1 MCKAKVLLLAALW
14 VTGAAVAQKSPTQP
28 IQRSGLYEYTSFS
41 VGHDS
46 SAGWSSVMDSAL
58 GYSFNQSFAIE
69 AGAPFYLLTTTQ
81 GTSTT
86 GSTTGTTTFTGSLGD
101 AFLRLKAQRKSDT
114 LDYSTA
120 FTVTAPTGDTSA
132 GVSTGRATFNWG
144 NRLEHGFDHVTP
156 FGEASIGNSLAS
168 TRSHP
173 RDYTTL
179 GAVSEFRGGAG
190 FDLLKHVS
198 LETSAYADVGYGN
211 QKVYS
216 RSVRKGAVGPAN
228 AGKNNRGYA
237 AAYLTTGAAG
247 LVNDQGLSADL
258 SWNIT
263 PRFDMGVSYDHSLHF
278 ATDSVAMTV
287 GVRLGGGATK
297 PAK

>member
-1 MCKAKVLLLAALW
+1 MCKAKVLLLTALW
-14 VTGAAVAQKSPTQP
+14 LTGAAVAQQSPAQP
-28 IQRSGLYEYTSFS
+28 IQSYGLYEYTSFS

-46 SAGWSSVMDSAL
+46 SAGWSSVMDSAV
-58 GYSFNQSFAIE
+58 GYSLNQTFAIE

-86 GSTTGTTTFTGSLGD
+86 GSTTATTYSGSLGD
-101 AFLRLKAQRKSDT
+101 AFLRLKAQRKSDA

-144 NRLEHGFDHVTP
+144 NRFEHGFDHVTP
-156 FGEASIGNSLAS
+156 FGEASIANSLAS
-168 TRSHP
+168 TRRHP

-190 FDLLKHVS
+190 FDLLQHVS
-198 LETSAYADVGYGN
+198 LETSAYADIGYGN

-216 RSVRKGAVGPAN
+216 RSVRKGAVGSAN
-228 AGKNNRGYA
+228 AAKHNRAFA
-237 AAYLTTGAAG
+237 AAYLTTGSVG
-247 LVNDQGLSADL
+247 LVNDQGLAADL

-278 ATDSVAMTV
+278 ATDSVSMTV
-287 GVRLGGGATK
+287 GVRLGSGVTK
-297 PAK
+297 PGK